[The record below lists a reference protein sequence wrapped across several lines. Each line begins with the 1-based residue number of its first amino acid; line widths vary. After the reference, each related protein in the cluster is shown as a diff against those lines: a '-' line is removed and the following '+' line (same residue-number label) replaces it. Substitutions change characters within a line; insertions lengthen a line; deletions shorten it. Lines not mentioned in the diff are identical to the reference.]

1 MKFFVTLLSIVYCTC
16 AFAQDGAMEGID
28 AFFMEPGYYDDLD
41 MAKQNPDSVL
51 YLDLSLQ
58 SPKLKQIPEAV
69 YDFKNLKY
77 LELAYNQ
84 IGSVSDQISE
94 LQALEVLG
102 LNGNKYLTSVSESV
116 AQLKSLKL
124 LQVSDTGLKSGQVDE
139 LRKLLPES
147 VQMQR

>member
-1 MKFFVTLLSIVYCTC
+1 MKSLLLVLLTSTF

-28 AFFMEPGYYDDLD
+28 AFFMEPGYYDDFD

-69 YDFKNLKY
+69 YTFKNLKY

-84 IGSVSDQISE
+84 IGSISDRVSE

-102 LNGNKYLTSVSESV
+102 LNGNKYLTSVSDSV
-116 AQLKSLKL
+116 VKLKSLKL
-124 LQVSDTGLKSGQVDE
+124 LQVSDTGMKSGQIDG
-139 LRKLLPES
+139 LRRLLPES
-147 VQMQR
+147 VQIQR

>member
-1 MKFFVTLLSIVYCTC
+1 MLVLLTSTLG
-16 AFAQDGAMEGID
+16 FAQDGAKEGID
-28 AFFMEPGYYDDLD
+28 AFFMEPGYYDDFD

-58 SPKLKQIPEAV
+58 SPKLKQIPESV
-69 YDFKNLKY
+69 YTFKNVKY

-84 IGSVSDQISE
+84 IGSVTDRILE

-102 LNGNKYLTSVSESV
+102 LNGNKYLTTVSESV

-124 LQVSDTGLKSGQVDE
+124 LQVSDTGLKSDQVDD
-139 LRKLLPES
+139 LRRLLPES
-147 VQMQR
+147 VQIKR